1 MERVPSQVDLVR
13 LCDAA
18 DSIVDYYRGRF
29 GQGYGTVEDFRCE
42 LMLFYSVL
50 RFLPYP
56 KHFEGLPFDVGMWST
71 KPLWQGWTDEA
82 YEMCMGVVVN
92 ARILGDDPTVGEF
105 ENRVNHVKH
114 FADLLREKLKS
125 PWPFGLIPDAE
136 SCSLYREGAEYSH
149 CVARLKDWFSV
160 VAAIC
165 NADGFLNHEVAEREF
180 KAAGFKGDYDPS
192 FRIGLSRFVNP
203 NLLPLGVEIS
213 AVKGKGWQISSFC
226 GTLP

>member
-1 MERVPSQVDLVR
+1 
-13 LCDAA
+13 
-18 DSIVDYYRGRF
+18 
-29 GQGYGTVEDFRCE
+29 
-42 LMLFYSVL
+42 
-50 RFLPYP
+50 
-56 KHFEGLPFDVGMWST
+56 
-71 KPLWQGWTDEA
+71 
-82 YEMCMGVVVN
+82 MGVVVN
-92 ARILGDDPTVGEF
+92 ARALSGDLMRYSSALENGLLTDWDPATDREIEV
-105 ENRVNHVKH
+105 RINHVKH
-114 FADLLREKLKS
+114 FSDLLREKLTS

-136 SCSLYREGAEYSH
+136 SCSLYREGAEYNH

-192 FRIGLSRFVNP
+192 FRTGLSRFVNP